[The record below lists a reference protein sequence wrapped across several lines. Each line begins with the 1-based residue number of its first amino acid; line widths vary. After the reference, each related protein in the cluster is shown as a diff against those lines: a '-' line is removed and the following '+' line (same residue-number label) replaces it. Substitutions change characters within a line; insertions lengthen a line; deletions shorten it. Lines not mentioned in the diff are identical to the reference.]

1 MIKGICV
8 SYLLG
13 LSYIDLRTIRYVTQ
27 INLGIKVTVLFYSPR
42 SFHTKEDFFL
52 TKKINLLKFYFFCQN
67 NPPVTI
73 TSISIFICYLG
84 KVYSKCVTVLCI
96 FVLFYLFDNFFP
108 GFGRLGL
115 FVQEA
120 RKVSLNSKCNV
131 IVSFFSSE
139 IR

>member
-27 INLGIKVTVLFYSPR
+27 INLGIKVAVLFYSPR
-42 SFHTKEDFFL
+42 SFHTRLFL

-73 TSISIFICYLG
+73 TSISIFTCYLG
-84 KVYSKCVTVLCI
+84 KVYGKCVTVLCI

-131 IVSFFSSE
+131 IVFFFSSE

>member
-27 INLGIKVTVLFYSPR
+27 INLGIKVAVL
-42 SFHTKEDFFL
+42 FL

-131 IVSFFSSE
+131 IVFFFSSE